1 MIQQEDHPVGENDIL
16 LRTHN
21 LSIRFGGIWAVSEL
35 DLEVRL
41 GKIHSVIGP
50 NGAGKT
56 TLFNMISGFIR
67 PSAGEIY
74 YAGHAIRKY
83 KPHQLVK
90 LGMARTFQRLEL
102 FGGMKV
108 IENIMTGFH
117 TKGSGGIFASGL
129 YSGKVKKEE
138 KSIREKAMEI
148 LKSIGLVEKQ
158 DKLAA
163 ELPYGEQKILEFGR
177 ALATSPKL
185 LLLDEPVAGLNEHE
199 TLGMMKLIEQARGEG
214 VTLLLIEHDVKMVIN
229 ISDRITV
236 LNFGKKIAEGT
247 PGEIRRHPAVIEAY
261 LGKE

>member
-1 MIQQEDHPVGENDIL
+1 MIQQKNYLVSENDIL

-21 LSIRFGGIWAVSEL
+21 LSIHFGGIWAVSEL
-35 DLEVRL
+35 DLDVRL
-41 GKIHSVIGP
+41 GEIHSVIGP

-74 YAGHAIRKY
+74 YAGQTTGKY
-83 KPHQLVK
+83 KPNQLVK

-117 TKGSGGIFASGL
+117 IKESSGIFASGL
-129 YSGKVKKEE
+129 YLGKVKKEE
-138 KSIREKAMEI
+138 KRIREKAMEV
-148 LKSIGLVEKQ
+148 LEFIGLVEKQ

-199 TLGMMKLIEQARGEG
+199 TLGMIKLVEQTREKG